1 MTVNKR
7 HIYYVSGFDPRGAAY
22 YRRFYQAEA
31 EKQTAVGGLPIQV
44 GARKRV
50 TAFVSSWQVDS
61 RVDDQTVSTT
71 YEYLQWDDIVRAHWN
86 RNEIT
91 VLWNYLKAAWIYF
104 QTGTLKRVLHASWP
118 PFVTSLFPLA
128 ILLMVM
134 GLAGTVAAAVWQ
146 WVPRLL
152 TGGIVSLSPGWQD
165 VIRWPIAIA
174 GFVGVIQAGRALEK
188 RMNSYWLLRIYAFSA
203 QQGLGLLPDLEAR
216 LDQFAD
222 HIVRQSYSDHDADA
236 DPGSVAAGTAP
247 DEILLIGHSTGTIMA
262 SSVLGRVL
270 AQRPDL
276 KISLLTL
283 GQCLP
288 IVSMLPTAQRY
299 RDDLGRINQAVQVD
313 WIDYTA
319 PSDGACFALV
329 DPIQVSGLTQIDPQQ
344 PKPKLL
350 SPRFA
355 RLFSATTYAKMK
367 RDWYRNHFQ
376 YIMASEVAGEYDYFA
391 ITAGSSTLR
400 ERHQAQQSV
409 QQYQR
414 PGPFK

>member
-1 MTVNKR
+1 MTVKKR
-7 HIYYVSGFDPRGAAY
+7 HIYYISGFDPRGAAF
-22 YRRFYQAEA
+22 YRRFYQEEA
-31 EKQTAVGGLPIQV
+31 AKQAAIGGLLIRV

-50 TAFVSSWQVDS
+50 TPFSSSWQVE
-61 RVDDQTVSTT
+61 TNEVSTT
-71 YEYLQWDDIVRAHWN
+71 YEYLQWDDIVRAHWS
-86 RNEIT
+86 RREVT
-91 VLWNYLKAAWIYF
+91 VLRNYLKAAWIYLRS
-104 QTGTLKRVLHASWP
+104 GTLKRVLQASWP

-128 ILLMVM
+128 ILLLVI
-134 GLAGTVAAAVWQ
+134 GLACGVAVA
-146 WVPRLL
+146 
-152 TGGIVSLSPGWQD
+152 SCLSVGNWF
-165 VIRWPIAIA
+165 RWPVALA
-174 GFVGVIQAGRALEK
+174 GFVGVVQAGRALEK

-216 LDQFAD
+216 LEQFAD
-222 HIVRQSYSDHDADA
+222 HIVRQSLDA
-236 DPGSVAAGTAP
+236 AP

-270 AQRPDL
+270 ARCPEL
-276 KISLLTL
+276 KMSFLTL

-288 IVSMLPTAQRY
+288 IVSMLPQAQRY
-299 RDDLGRINQAVQVD
+299 RDDLARISQAPQVD

-329 DPIQVSGLTQIDPQQ
+329 DPIAVSGLYQADPEH

-355 RLFSATTYAKMK
+355 RLFSRASYAKMK

-391 ITAGSSTLR
+391 ITAGTLTLH